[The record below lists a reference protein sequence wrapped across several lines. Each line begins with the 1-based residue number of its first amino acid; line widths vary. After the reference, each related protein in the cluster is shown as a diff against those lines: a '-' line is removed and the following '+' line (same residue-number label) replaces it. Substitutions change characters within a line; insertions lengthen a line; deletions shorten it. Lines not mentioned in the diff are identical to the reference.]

1 MLAAFLLCF
10 SLILLPVAAASGHQ
24 DGLSTSGKNNPGGVD
39 TSVKIYDYAGLLTPE
54 QIQSLSEKLITT
66 GEKRKMDLVIV
77 TTDDTKG
84 RSSRDYA
91 DDFYDTH
98 GFGYEQENGSGVL
111 LLLDMDGR
119 EIYISTAGTAIEEYT
134 DGEIEDTLDVLV
146 PLMQDGAY
154 MEVCRTFAGE
164 AVRCL
169 TGGDTAQNGAY
180 DAGSDRFTEYDAG
193 GEKTNWLGRAGIC
206 LLGAA
211 VISGIIV
218 FFIARGRKSRMTAG
232 SGTYL
237 KNGRIDIRQSSDR
250 FTHTTV
256 VVRQIPKDNGSSGGG
271 HSSSHVSSGGRSHG
285 GGGRSF

>member
-1 MLAAFLLCF
+1 MKKKTGFRKMLLLWAACFLAAALLCGF
-10 SLILLPVAAASGHQ
+10 DENEQRVY
-24 DGLSTSGKNNPGGVD
+24 DG
-39 TSVKIYDYAGLLTPE
+39 AELLTAAE
-54 QIQSLSEKLITT
+54 EEELQTLLTQQAQEARQDLI
-66 GEKRKMDLVIV
+66 VV
-77 TTDDTKG
+77 TVSDNEGK
-84 RSSRDYA
+84 SAQAYA

>member
-1 MLAAFLLCF
+1 MKKKTGFRKMLLLWAVCFLAAALLCGF
-10 SLILLPVAAASGHQ
+10 DEDEQRVYDGAELLTAAEEEELQTLLTQQAQEARQDLIVVTVS
-24 DGLSTSGKNNPGGVD
+24 DNEGKN
-39 TSVKIYDYAGLLTPE
+39 A
-54 QIQSLSEKLITT
+54 QA
-66 GEKRKMDLVIV
+66 
-77 TTDDTKG
+77 
-84 RSSRDYA
+84 YA